1 MTMLCHIQIGV
12 KRMSKQK
19 LEKVLE
25 LMINEENDKA
35 SDLLH
40 EIFVE
45 KARKIYSN
53 MIKEDEDLERDL
65 NEADWDKEYDFD
77 TSDAEDDFEKDADE
91 FDVSDLDDEIDNE
104 EMYEADDEFAD
115 EDEVDPEFDL
125 ADEMSGDEDME
136 ASDEELSDLDGDS
149 GSVDTEEVFMN
160 VEDALAELKAA
171 FADIVGNAGETD
183 EVEDEGEDE
192 FDSADYDYESDE
204 EESDEFE
211 DEGEEIKESV
221 KLSKVSAPKKVADEG
236 KTSPFA
242 KVKDSDKLGKPLKN
256 ALKSTTETG
265 GKPTKAKPIG
275 VPGPQDI
282 GSKLK
287 PASVRKAKA

>member
-1 MTMLCHIQIGV
+1 
-12 KRMSKQK
+12 MSKQK

-77 TSDAEDDFEKDADE
+77 TSDDEKDFKDDSE
-91 FDVSDLDDEIDNE
+91 HFNVDDLDDEIDNE
-104 EMYEADDEFAD
+104 EMYEGEYDEEDDLHDAEMDLEDDMASDEDEFAD
-115 EDEVDPEFDL
+115 EDESEE
-125 ADEMSGDEDME
+125 DE
-136 ASDEELSDLDGDS
+136 SDEEESEEDE
-149 GSVDTEEVFMN
+149 TEQSEEDEAKDADEVFMN

-171 FADIVGNAGETD
+171 FADLVGDAK
-183 EVEDEGEDE
+183 EDESEEDE
-192 FDSADYDYESDE
+192 SEFDAADYDY
-204 EESDEFE
+204 
-211 DEGEEIKESV
+211 GNEEIKESV
-221 KLSKVSAPKKVADEG
+221 KLSKVSATKKVSDEG

-242 KVKDSDKLGKPLKN
+242 KVKDSEKLGKPLKN
-256 ALKSTTETG
+256 ALKNSEETG
-265 GKPTKAKPIG
+265 GKATKAKPVG
-275 VPGPQDI
+275 VAGPQDV

-287 PASVRKAKA
+287 PASVRKPKV

>member
-1 MTMLCHIQIGV
+1 
-12 KRMSKQK
+12 MSKQK

-25 LMINEENDKA
+25 LMINEENAKA

-45 KARKIYSN
+45 KARKIYSK

-77 TSDAEDDFEKDADE
+77 TSDDEDDFEKDTNE
-91 FDVSDLDDEIDNE
+91 FDVSDLDDEIDDE
-104 EMYEADDEFAD
+104 EMYEAEDEFAD
-115 EDEVDPEFDL
+115 EDEVDPAHDL
-125 ADEMSGDEDME
+125 ADEMSGDHDLEP
-136 ASDEELSDLDGDS
+136 SDDDLNGDEFADADADADIDADA
-149 GSVDTEEVFMN
+149 GEVEEVFMN

-171 FADIVGNAGETD
+171 FADIVGDAGESD
-183 EVEDEGEDE
+183 EDEGEDE

-204 EESDEFE
+204 DE
-211 DEGEEIKESV
+211 DEGEHDEKEIKESV
-221 KLSKVSAPKKVADEG
+221 KLSKVSSPKKVSDEG

-256 ALKSTTETG
+256 AIKTSAETG

-275 VPGPQDI
+275 VPGPQDV
-282 GSKLK
+282 GAKLK
-287 PASVRKAKA
+287 PASVRKPKA